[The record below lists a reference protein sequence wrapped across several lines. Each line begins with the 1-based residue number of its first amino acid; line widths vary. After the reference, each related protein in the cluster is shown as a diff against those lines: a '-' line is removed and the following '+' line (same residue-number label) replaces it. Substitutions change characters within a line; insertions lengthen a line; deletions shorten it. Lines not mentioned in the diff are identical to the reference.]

1 MKKLAL
7 IAGIATIL
15 TSCAIVNPGEIG
27 VRQTLGKLHGNPSTE
42 GVMVINPFVTQV
54 IKVKTSTV
62 NREVRLNLPSKEG
75 LNVKAEISILY
86 HVQSDK
92 IIPLLQ
98 EVGRSYERI
107 LILSTFRSS
116 SADVCAK
123 FYAKDMHSGK
133 RGEIEQAIKKL
144 MIERLEGRGIIIEGI
159 MLKSIS
165 LPPRLYQAIEE
176 KLRAEQEA
184 QQMQFVLDREKKEAE
199 RKQIEAEGIKK
210 AQQIL
215 KEGITQENIEWK
227 SLEVFKELSQSPNTK
242 IIITDG
248 TTPMIIDSNVK
259 KE

>member
-1 MKKLAL
+1 MKKLAF
-7 IAGIATIL
+7 IAGTIALL
-15 TSCAIVNPGEIG
+15 TSCAIVNPGEVG
-27 VRQTLGKLHGNPSTE
+27 VRQTLGKLHGNPSSE

-54 IKVKTSTV
+54 VKVKTSTV

-92 IIPLLQ
+92 IIPILQ
-98 EVGRSYERI
+98 EVGRDYERI

-144 MIERLEGRGIIIEGI
+144 MMERLDGRGIVIEGI
-159 MLKSIS
+159 MLKSIA
-165 LPPRLYQAIEE
+165 LPGRLYQAIEE

-215 KEGITQENIEWK
+215 REGITKENIEWK
-227 SLEVFKELSQSPNTK
+227 SLEVFKNLSQSPNTK

-248 TTPMIIDSNVK
+248 TTPMIIDSKVK
-259 KE
+259 E